1 MEGNVPRYHADSTY
15 LAGQAP
21 DQAYTLENGPSL
33 TDKVIGTHQTANTA
47 SPRFASSEERLR
59 QDLLSVSE
67 ASLPKLPVSEQQQM
81 SLQEDEVSILGA
93 SQRQKDG
100 GHSKSP
106 LSSGQRCESGTVLK
120 DKSTIVMLSGPA
132 RSPAISVREVHGFFR
147 VPVSVVKVMVAGE
160 IKSHSSRIY
169 VKFGTPDD
177 AQRAFHAVA
186 DSRYSPHYAD
196 VSTLN
201 TEFLRPD
208 QVLSVLHVSNFPR
221 TPTLEDVKRILPPGA
236 NIHDIHILGDNSTRC
251 HVWVSVSDIDTAK
264 ACFIRLSGQLFGD
277 QFLTVSFVSERGNIP
292 DHHRPLENGLY
303 VDSSTSLAEQT
314 MSGKQDSAQTPT
326 NIDFLGGSDKTAL
339 PEGMTA
345 SKTTPSTSIYDN
357 TGNTPDVHQQ
367 EIGYSETTQLLDPE
381 GDCGDF
387 RQQQKRKRGEV
398 GVNSRQRK
406 RIDNYDSDW
415 NTRSQGTWYSPADPQ
430 AANESF
436 ANEFVIPAKLRNIP
450 AIQPPPPPEEADLTW
465 SEPAQSS
472 SVPSTAAFETL
483 QGGQVDLASSNHIHP
498 DRISRITLDKQAA
511 NRIIMNQINGN
522 GRQTQGTKTATRWP
536 TPRQDGDPEDGE
548 IAEDSVVLA
557 KARQEKPRQT
567 AEHATSASNGDAM
580 DVDKTSHRGNSVAAG
595 VHAWGPIW
603 QGQLRLTGEKQQPRL
618 FQCAFV
624 AKGSSRPWT
633 TIPSSLSCIMDDPSA
648 SIHRLSEV
656 VKDPRAEFLL
666 LKEKS
671 GVICTSFIRENSL
684 LKVGKICVDEDRAI
698 YLVPLFAL
706 GQLPPGFAAD
716 MRNIRKPRLYKHLLA
731 VYLDKKA
738 PHRTSNGE
746 GWEIKQQYAQLDW
759 KDFFKRKDQTSE
771 ATATPVP
778 ESVEPPTPDS
788 SIPKDINDELTSQ
801 PVPIPA
807 PACQILDEE
816 KVNALPSMDKIYY
829 AVEVEGE
836 GPKSRKYLSFPGLRK
851 DLINYA
857 LKCFV
862 KEEDAD
868 GEVMF
873 IPVNKW
879 LEWHTTLSAFRE
891 APAPATSQMTRHVPV
906 SQQTAFMQA
915 ALGYPGSAFMVLP
928 VHPGFASGLSASGI
942 NGIPF
947 TGWSHGAAGM
957 HTAEIGSYGAEVAGY
972 ATRRPRE
979 NRTFDA
985 TSAQRVTETST
996 DRPPIPHADKTLLEQ
1011 AQWLEEQAAVMRCRM
1026 GRLNMKKATGT
1037 DSC

>member
-1 MEGNVPRYHADSTY
+1 MN
-15 LAGQAP
+15 
-21 DQAYTLENGPSL
+21 
-33 TDKVIGTHQTANTA
+33 
-47 SPRFASSEERLR
+47 
-59 QDLLSVSE
+59 
-67 ASLPKLPVSEQQQM
+67 
-81 SLQEDEVSILGA
+81 LQEEDEASILGA
-93 SQRQKDG
+93 STRQKDG

-106 LSSGQRCESGTVLK
+106 LSSRQRCESGAPLM
-120 DKSTIVMLSGPA
+120 DKPTIVMLSGPA
-132 RSPAISVREVHGFFR
+132 RSPAISVTEVQGFFQ
-147 VPVSVVKVMVAGE
+147 VPVSVVKAMVARE
-160 IKSHSSRIY
+160 MKSDSSRIY

-186 DSRYSPHYAD
+186 DSRYSPNYAD

-201 TEFLRPD
+201 AEFLRPD

-221 TPTLEDVKRILPPGA
+221 TPKLEDVKRILPPGA
-236 NIHDIHILGDNSTRC
+236 NIQDIHILEDNSTSC
-251 HVWVSVSDIDTAK
+251 HVWVSVCDIDTAK
-264 ACFIRLSGQLFGD
+264 TCFIRLSGQLLGD
-277 QFLTVSFVSERGNIP
+277 KFLTVSFVPERGNMP
-292 DHHRPLENGLY
+292 DHRRPLENGLNA
-303 VDSSTSLAEQT
+303 DSSTSVAEQT
-314 MSGKQDSAQTPT
+314 MAGKQDSSQASDSAHISA
-326 NIDFLGGSDKTAL
+326 NIDFLGLSNKAAL
-339 PEGMTA
+339 PEVMAA
-345 SKTTPSTSIYDN
+345 SKTTPSSSIHND
-357 TGNTPDVHQQ
+357 TENTPAVHQQ
-367 EIGYSETTQLLDPE
+367 EIGDGETTQFLDHD
-381 GDCGDF
+381 GDFGEF
-387 RQQQKRKRGEV
+387 RQQQKRKRGEAV
-398 GVNSRQRK
+398 VNSRQRK
-406 RIDNYDSDW
+406 RIDSYDSDW
-415 NTRSQGTWYSPADPQ
+415 NSRSQGTWYSPADPQ

-450 AIQPPPPPEEADLTW
+450 AIQPPPPPEGADLTW

-472 SVPSTAAFETL
+472 SVLSTAAFETIT
-483 QGGQVDLASSNHIHP
+483 GGQVDLPSSNHIHP

-522 GRQTQGTKTATRWP
+522 GRQTQGTKAATRWP
-536 TPRQDGDPEDGE
+536 TRQDGSPEDGE

-557 KARQEKPRQT
+557 KARQEKPRRP

-595 VHAWGPIW
+595 VYAWGPVW
-603 QGQLRLTGEKQQPRL
+603 QGELRLTGEKQEPRL

-624 AKGSSRPWT
+624 GKGSSRPWT

-648 SIHRLSEV
+648 PIQRLQDI

-666 LKEKS
+666 LKEKN
-671 GVICTSFIRENSL
+671 GAICTSFITENSL
-684 LKVGKICVDEDRAI
+684 LKVGKICVDEDRTI

-706 GQLPPGFAAD
+706 GQLPPSLTAL
-716 MRNIRKPRLYKHLLA
+716 MRNIRKSRLYKHLLA

-738 PHRTSNGE
+738 PPNRTSNEE
-746 GWEIKQQYAQLDW
+746 GWEVKRQYAQLDW

-771 ATATPVP
+771 ATATPAP
-778 ESVEPPTPDS
+778 DLVEPPTPDS
-788 SIPKDINDELTSQ
+788 SVLKDVNDELTSQ

-807 PACQILDEE
+807 PACQILEEE

-836 GPKSRKYLSFPGLRK
+836 GPKSRKYLSFPGLRN

-891 APAPATSQMTRHVPV
+891 APAPETLQMTSHVPLP
-906 SQQTAFMQA
+906 QQNAFMQA
-915 ALGYPGSAFMVLP
+915 ALGYPGSAFMVVP

-942 NGIPF
+942 NGLPF

-957 HTAEIGSYGAEVAGY
+957 HTAEIGSYGADAGY
-972 ATRRPRE
+972 VTRRPRE
-979 NRTFDA
+979 SRTFDA
-985 TSAQRVTETST
+985 ASAHRVTEMST
-996 DRPPIPHADKTLLEQ
+996 DRPPIPHADKSLLEQ
-1011 AQWLEEQAAVMRCRM
+1011 AQWLEAQATVMRRRM
-1026 GRLNMKKATGT
+1026 SMLNMKKGTGP